1 MKKDIKFKT
10 QVITIGSA
18 TEDLIFLCAEALI
31 LPGDSPTRE
40 KIIGFE
46 YGAKIP
52 IGQIKTC
59 LGGAG
64 ANVACGLSLLG
75 LKTKACVAVGGDD
88 AGKRIKRSLVQ
99 SGVDADLIHPVYS
112 SLSDR
117 SVIMVE
123 AQERDRTIFYSRD
136 AGNHLKLKDISKWRT
151 EWVFI
156 SSLNLGWEKK
166 LGQILKLRRD
176 RGTKIAFNPGKLQI
190 KAGLDFLAPL
200 LRETSLL
207 LLNWDEALELVA
219 GQKDLADTIK
229 NGKITPKKVIKYIQ
243 SKGPQIVVIT
253 RGRRG
258 SMATDGSF
266 FYQAPALSPKRIELT
281 GAGDAFSSGFLASW
295 IHSPGDIKKAL
306 SWGIANS
313 GSVVMY
319 FGAQKGLLKLSQMKR
334 RVNDVIM
341 SALIRESS
349 L

>member
-1 MKKDIKFKT
+1 MLKNFKFKT
-10 QVITIGSA
+10 QVVTVGSA
-18 TEDLIFLCAEALI
+18 TEDLIFLCSEALI
-31 LPGDSPTRE
+31 LPGDGPTRE

-64 ANVACGLSLLG
+64 ANVACGMARLG

-88 AGKRIKRSLVQ
+88 AGKRIKRSLAQAGV
-99 SGVDADLIHPVYS
+99 GVDLVHPIYTS
-112 SLSDR
+112 SSDR

-123 AQERDRTIFYSRD
+123 AGDRDRTIFYSRD
-136 AGNHLKLKDISKWRT
+136 AGNQLKLKDISQWRT

-190 KAGLDFLAPL
+190 LAGLDFLAPL
-200 LRETSLL
+200 LKETSVLI
-207 LLNWDEALELVA
+207 LNWDEALELVA
-219 GQKDLADTIK
+219 GRKDLAEK
-229 NGKITPKKVIKYIQ
+229 LKGNKATPKKVIKYIQ
-243 SKGPQIVVIT
+243 SLGPQVVVIT
-253 RGRRG
+253 HGRKG

-266 FYQAPALSPKRIELT
+266 FYKAPALSPKRVELT

-295 IHSPGDIKKAL
+295 IYYPGEMKKAL
-306 SWGIANS
+306 SWGITNS
-313 GSVVMY
+313 GSAVMY
-319 FGAQKGLLKLSQMKR
+319 FGAQKGLLTLTQMKR
-334 RVNDVIM
+334 RVNEVIM
-341 SALIRESS
+341 SALIKESS
-349 L
+349 I

>member
-10 QVITIGSA
+10 QVTTIGSA

-52 IGQIKTC
+52 IGQIKAC

-64 ANVACGLSLLG
+64 ANVACGLASLG
-75 LKTKACVAVGGDD
+75 VSAKACVAVGGDD
-88 AGKRIKRSLVQ
+88 TGKRIKRSLAQAGV
-99 SGVDADLIHPVYS
+99 GVDLVHPIYA

-123 AQERDRTIFYSRD
+123 AQDRDRTIFYSRD

-190 KAGLDFLAPL
+190 KAGLNFLAPL
-200 LRETSLL
+200 LRETSILI
-207 LLNWDEALELVA
+207 LNWDEALELVS
-219 GQKDLADTIK
+219 GQKELMEKDRSK
-229 NGKITPKKVIKYIQ
+229 KITPKKVIRYIQ
-243 SKGPQIVVIT
+243 SKGPQVVVIT
-253 RGRRG
+253 RGRKG

-266 FYQAPALSPKRIELT
+266 FYQAPALSPKRVELT

-295 IHSPGDIKKAL
+295 IHNPGEVKKAL
-306 SWGIANS
+306 SWGITNS
-313 GSVVMY
+313 GSAVMY
-319 FGAQKGLLKLSQMKR
+319 FGAQRGLLKLNQMKR

-341 SALIRESS
+341 SALIRESAI
-349 L
+349 